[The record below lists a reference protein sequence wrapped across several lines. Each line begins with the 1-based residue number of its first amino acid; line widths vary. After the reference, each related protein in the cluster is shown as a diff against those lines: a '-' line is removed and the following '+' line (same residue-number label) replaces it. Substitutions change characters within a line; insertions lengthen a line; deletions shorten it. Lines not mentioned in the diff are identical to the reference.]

1 MAAAVE
7 LAPQVG
13 TAAACRA
20 LAVPRASWYRRLQ
33 PAVPRPSTR
42 RPSPP
47 RALAPVERQAALDTL
62 HSERFVDRA
71 PAQVCATLLEEGTY
85 LCSVRTMYRL
95 LGEATEVRERR
106 AQLRHPRYEAPQLLA
121 TGPNQLWSWDITKL
135 LGPSKWVYYY
145 LYVLLDVFSRFVVGW
160 LLAERE
166 SAELARRLLAESA
179 ARQGIEPGQLTV
191 HSDRGGPM
199 KSQPVAGLLAT
210 LGITK
215 THSRPHVSND
225 NPFSEAHFKTV
236 KYHPHF
242 PSHFGSLEDALAFCR
257 HFFPWYNHEHRHSAL
272 AWLTPASVH
281 AGQGAELLRRRH
293 QVLTAAYQAHP
304 ERFVHG
310 APRLQDLPQAVWIN
324 PPEKTTRQ
332 EALQA
337 LRTGR
342 PLPKVPPMARLLTP
356 STDLIELEAAH

>member
-33 PAVPRPSTR
+33 PAAPRPSTR

-166 SAELARRLLAESA
+166 SADLARRLLAESA

-199 KSQPVAGLLAT
+199 KSQPVACLLAT

-242 PSHFGSLEDALAFCR
+242 PSYFGSLEDALAFGR

-272 AWLTPASVH
+272 AWLTPANVH
-281 AGQGAELLRRRH
+281 AGQSAELLRRRH

-304 ERFVHG
+304 KRFVHG
-310 APRLQDLPQAVWIN
+310 APHLQDLPQAVWIN
-324 PPEKTTRQ
+324 PPEKTTHQ

-342 PLPKVPPMARLLTP
+342 PLPGVPPIDELLAP
-356 STDLIELEAAH
+356 STDFAEPETAH

>member
-1 MAAAVE
+1 MIAATE
-7 LAPQVG
+7 LAPSLG

-20 LAVPRASWYRRLQ
+20 LAVARASWYRWLR
-33 PAVPRPSTR
+33 PAVRQPRDQR
-42 RPSPP
+42 RRSP
-47 RALAPVERQAALDTL
+47 RALAAAERQAVVDTL

-71 PAQVCATLLEEGTY
+71 PAQVCATLLEEGSY
-85 LCSVRTMYRL
+85 LCSVRTMYRI
-95 LGEATEVRERR
+95 LGEAAEVRERR

-135 LGPSKWVYYY
+135 LGPAKWVYYY
-145 LYVLLDVFSRFVVGW
+145 LYVVLDVFSRFVVGW

-179 ARQGIEPGQLTV
+179 ARQDIEPGQLTV

-199 KSQPVAGLLAT
+199 KSQPVACLLAT

-281 AGQGAELLRRRH
+281 AGQGAEILLRRH
-293 QVLTAAYQAHP
+293 QVLTAAYHAHS
-304 ERFVHG
+304 ERFVRG
-310 APRLQDLPQAVWIN
+310 APRLQDLPNAVWIN

-332 EALQA
+332 DALQA
-337 LRTGR
+337 TISPG
-342 PLPKVPPMARLLTP
+342 PIPGVPPLAGLLTP